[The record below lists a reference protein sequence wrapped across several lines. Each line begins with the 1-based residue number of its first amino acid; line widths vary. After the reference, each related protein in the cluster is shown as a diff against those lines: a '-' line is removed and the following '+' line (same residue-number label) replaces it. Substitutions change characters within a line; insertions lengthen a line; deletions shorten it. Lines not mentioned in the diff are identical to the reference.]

1 MVYPGRPSRG
11 CQACIA
17 RKVKCDE
24 GKPECERCKKREQ
37 PCPGYRDPEERKSM
51 QRRRTRSAVSTSG
64 PSTSSS
70 AAPEASGARHHQP
83 ASSVSRSQSLGTPA
97 VPPQQNFCDQAV
109 CFFFHQYIIASTDGG
124 NPGFLDFL
132 PELYERTSADDA
144 LSQAVK
150 AVSYIT
156 LSGQSSVKILSDKG
170 HEHYRTTLQRITQ
183 MLQTPEGAA
192 QDSLIVAIM
201 LVVLFENV
209 TYEKPAVMMSHAKGL
224 HTLLLHRGVGQFTS
238 PQSRAIFRH
247 VNSHTQVR
255 NIELSQYPSPETEQW
270 LQGLDMS
277 SPTAGSISE
286 KYRIASIRAAA
297 KEALSHPHNTRDIE
311 ARLLEILE
319 QARELDADV
328 ARWARDLPPS
338 CRYNVWRLDAN
349 GDAGQVMEVPGSS
362 TALPGLM
369 EDSSQHILIYADV
382 WFASLWAGHRTSRLM
397 LNETIIRIA
406 RRLNLTYAQ
415 QDAIT
420 VIQEMCTETCASIPF
435 SLGDVQVRTDG
446 MGREVLEMNIDSRTK
461 KGAGAGAYFVVWSL
475 RHVVSCEFAT
485 EAQIQSASEALVRI
499 GAQYGIKQA
508 LTLANRQ
515 YQCHPGATSR

>member
-1 MVYPGRPSRG
+1 MSWVSRP
-11 CQACIA
+11 
-17 RKVKCDE
+17 
-24 GKPECERCKKREQ
+24 
-37 PCPGYRDPEERKSM
+37 
-51 QRRRTRSAVSTSG
+51 RRATHSAVSTSG

-70 AAPEASGARHHQP
+70 AAPEASQSRQRESARSISH
-83 ASSVSRSQSLGTPA
+83 SQSLGAPI

-109 CFFFHQYIIASTDGG
+109 CLFFHQYIIASTNGG

-132 PELYERTSADDA
+132 PELYALSDTEDA

-183 MLQTPEGAA
+183 MLQTPESAA
-192 QDSLIVAIM
+192 QDSLIIAIM

-255 NIELSQYPSPETEQW
+255 NIELSEYPSPETEQW

-286 KYRIASIRAAA
+286 KYRIANVRAAA

-311 ARLLEILE
+311 ARLLEILQE
-319 QARELDADV
+319 ARELDADV
-328 ARWARDLPPS
+328 ARWARELPPS
-338 CRYNVWRLDAN
+338 CGYHVWRLDAN
-349 GDAGQVMEVPGSS
+349 GDAEQIIEVPDI
-362 TALPGLM
+362 TAAPPGFM
-369 EDSSQHILIYADV
+369 QDSAQRMLTYVDV

-397 LNETIIRIA
+397 LNETMLRIA
-406 RRLNLTYAQ
+406 RRLNLPYAQ
-415 QDAIT
+415 QDATTIM
-420 VIQEMCTETCASIPF
+420 QEMCTETCASIPF
-435 SLGDVQVRTDG
+435 SLGDIQVRTDG

-475 RHVVSCEFAT
+475 RHVVSCEFAS
-485 EAQIQSASEALVRI
+485 EAQVQSASEALVRV

-515 YQCHPGATSR
+515 YQCHPGATNR